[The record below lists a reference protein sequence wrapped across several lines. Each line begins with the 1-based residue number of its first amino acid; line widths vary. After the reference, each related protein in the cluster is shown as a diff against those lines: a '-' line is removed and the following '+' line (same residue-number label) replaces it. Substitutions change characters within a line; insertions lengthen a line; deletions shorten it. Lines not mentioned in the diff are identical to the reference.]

1 MIYWHPKG
9 AFVRNIIE
17 NFCKEELFKRGYDL
31 VNIPHIA
38 KIDLWKTSGHLEFY
52 KENMYSPI
60 KIDEQEY
67 IVKPMNCPG
76 HIFDI

>member
-1 MIYWHPKG
+1 MENIR
-9 AFVRNIIE
+9 AF
-17 NFCKEELFKRGYDL
+17 
-31 VNIPHIA
+31 
-38 KIDLWKTSGHLEFY
+38 EFY

-76 HIFDI
+76 HILIYKSKIRSYRELSIRFAELDCL